1 MCAQKWQ
8 GYLATVEI
16 VALDCA
22 KDPKALE
29 ASLDKL
35 RKKFE

>member
-8 GYLATVEI
+8 WYLATVEI
-16 VALDCA
+16 VALAHA
-22 KDPKALE
+22 KNPEALE

-35 RKKFE
+35 KKGFE